1 MQTID
6 SVVYD
11 CSWLCIFLFIKSRLS
26 VFNIYYLFYLC
37 TWAWR
42 CECPAVRSG
51 RNSTRVE
58 SMACTRWIDPTA
70 EIGCVLP
77 PNPKNQKL
85 CLTWFITQLSFSL
98 RSYLVTEWPQKR
110 TRISRKKW
118 RRLMQVR
125 RLMTTILLEF
135 ALFGSIALLLD
146 FHYVIDPG
154 SRRVI
159 QDSWWFVVDRP
170 TDHPIRQLKQNQ
182 KRITQLWH
190 STVQQHSI

>member
-77 PNPKNQKL
+77 PNQKNKKL

-118 RRLMQVR
+118 RRFHLTAVLLFLIFEFLSVTLM
-125 RLMTTILLEF
+125 
-135 ALFGSIALLLD
+135 D
-146 FHYVIDPG
+146 FHCVLVIDPAAG
-154 SRRVI
+154 CFSSDSR
-159 QDSWWFVVDRP
+159 QMLLASG
-170 TDHPIRQLKQNQ
+170 
-182 KRITQLWH
+182 
-190 STVQQHSI
+190 